1 MLRSDALKVFAGW
14 SAKGRDVFTIA
25 DLRVLF
31 PDDRDDALSE
41 ALRRL
46 VKDGILIR
54 AAKGIYVYAF
64 GNPDRGRILEN
75 VASAFRRGEQIYI
88 SLESALSLYGI
99 ISQIPIDHLTLMT
112 TGKKGTLRTPWGT
125 IEMTHTAR
133 GVIDAVTGTVKT
145 DGPLRLASPATAL
158 RDLRR
163 VGRNM
168 HLVDMDEFAEA
179 DREFKERNG

>member
-1 MLRSDALKVFAGW
+1 MLRTDAIRTFAEW
-14 SAKGRDVFTIA
+14 SRQGRDVFTVS
-25 DLRVLF
+25 DLRILF
-31 PDDRDDALSE
+31 PDDREDALSE

-54 AAKGIYVYAF
+54 AAKGIYVNAH
-64 GNPDRGRILEN
+64 GGQDRQRTLEK

-88 SLESALSLYGI
+88 SLETALSLYGV
-99 ISQIPIDHLTLMT
+99 ISQVPIDHLTLMT
-112 TGKKGTLRTPWGT
+112 TGKKGRLKTPWGT

-133 GVIDAVTGTVKT
+133 SVADVVRGTVKT

-163 VGRNM
+163 VGRNL
-168 HLVDMDEFAEA
+168 HLVDMDEFEEA
-179 DREFKERNG
+179 DRNFRERNS

>member
-1 MLRSDALKVFAGW
+1 
-14 SAKGRDVFTIA
+14 VFTIP

-31 PDDRDDALSE
+31 PDDREDALSE

-54 AAKGIYVYAF
+54 AAKGIYVYAH
-64 GNPDRGRILEN
+64 GDQDRQRILER
-75 VASAFRRGEQIYI
+75 VGSAFRRGEQIYI
-88 SLESALSLYGI
+88 SLESALSLYGV
-99 ISQIPIDHLTLMT
+99 ISQVPIDHLTLMT
-112 TGKKGTLRTPWGT
+112 TGKKGRLRTPWGT

-133 GVIDAVTGTVKT
+133 DVTDVVTSTVKT

-163 VGRNM
+163 VGRNL
-168 HLVDMDEFAEA
+168 HLIDMDEFQEA
-179 DREFKERNG
+179 DRNFRERAS